1 MSVPGPSPP
10 PAVGGA
16 LFPPVPLWYPP
27 MSMKWIGTG
36 FLVFAGAAAHKM
48 PSNIRGFFASP
59 LGFFATAL
67 VALFVFQRGFEPAA
81 FAILF
86 MLLMMWSATQTRVAE
101 GMTVGNFLT
110 STTEGFLCPSSVPM
124 TVDYNPDPKQRW
136 FVERVLGEGGVG
148 VQEKDVATYPVQ
160 GASTQAGTSAGN
172 T

>member
-1 MSVPGPSPP
+1 MSVPGPPP

-16 LFPPVPLWYPP
+16 LLPPVPLWYPP
-27 MSMKWIGTG
+27 MSLKWIGTG
-36 FLVFAGAAAHKM
+36 LLVFVGAVAHKM
-48 PSNIRGFFASP
+48 PSHVRGLFASP
-59 LGFFATAL
+59 IGFFVTAV
-67 VALFVFQRGFEPAA
+67 VALLVFQRGFEPAA

-86 MLLMMWSATQTRVAE
+86 MLLMMWSTTQVQTE

-110 STTEGFLCPSSVPM
+110 ATTEGFISPSSVLTM
-124 TVDYNPDPKQRW
+124 VDYNPDPKQRW